1 MRTGARRRSPRA
13 AVRRIRW
20 VVLGKVRSDFIPAAE
35 GRDSSERAD
44 MQNWVGIVVAIALV
58 VQVSILIALFLQTR
72 RTMQRVEK
80 TVTDLN
86 DRAGP
91 ILTRV
96 QILLDDTQPKIS
108 SMVSDA
114 AHIVYLARGQAQKVD
129 RVFTDAADRL
139 RGQLLHVDRILTG
152 TMEAVE
158 DAGTQFRQSFWR
170 PVQKASA
177 LVQGIKVGLDLLRS
191 RRSPASRR
199 DEATEQE
206 EELFI

>member
-1 MRTGARRRSPRA
+1 
-13 AVRRIRW
+13 
-20 VVLGKVRSDFIPAAE
+20 
-35 GRDSSERAD
+35 
-44 MQNWVGIVVAIALV
+44 MQNNLLGVVVVIALT
-58 VQVSILIALFLQTR
+58 VQATLLAALFFQTR
-72 RTMQRVEK
+72 RTMQKLEK
-80 TVTDLN
+80 TVTDLSA
-86 DRAGP
+86 RFGP

-108 SMVSDA
+108 TMVSDA

-129 RVFTDAADRL
+129 RVFTEAADRF
-139 RGQLLHVDRILTG
+139 RGQLMQLDRILTG

-158 DAGTQFRQSFWR
+158 DAGTQFKRSFWR

-191 RRSPASRR
+191 RRGGSRNPGR
-199 DEATEQE
+199 EEAQEHE

>member
-1 MRTGARRRSPRA
+1 VFG
-13 AVRRIRW
+13 RIRPED
-20 VVLGKVRSDFIPAAE
+20 RDE
-35 GRDSSERAD
+35 GAD
-44 MQNWVGIVVAIALV
+44 MENWVGALV
-58 VQVSILIALFLQTR
+58 AVALVIQISLLAALFFQTR
-72 RTMQRVEK
+72 RTMQK
-80 TVTDLN
+80 LDKMVTDLN
-86 DRAGP
+86 ARAGP

-108 SMVSDA
+108 TMVSDA

-158 DAGTQFRQSFWR
+158 DAGTQFRTSFWR

-191 RRSPASRR
+191 RRRGRNSGNREPSA
-199 DEATEQE
+199 EQE

>member
-1 MRTGARRRSPRA
+1 
-13 AVRRIRW
+13 
-20 VVLGKVRSDFIPAAE
+20 
-35 GRDSSERAD
+35 
-44 MQNWVGIVVAIALV
+44 MQNWVGVVVAIALIL
-58 VQVSILIALFLQTR
+58 QVSILTALFLTTR
-72 RTMQRVEK
+72 RTMQKLEK

-108 SMVSDA
+108 TMVTDA
-114 AHIVYLARGQAQKVD
+114 SHIVYLARGQAQKMD
-129 RVFTDAADRL
+129 RIFTEAADRL

-158 DAGTQFRQSFWR
+158 DAGAQFRTSFWR

-177 LVQGIKVGLDLLRS
+177 LIQGIKVGLDLLRS
-191 RRSPASRR
+191 RRAGSTRGER
-199 DEATEQE
+199 DEPATEQE